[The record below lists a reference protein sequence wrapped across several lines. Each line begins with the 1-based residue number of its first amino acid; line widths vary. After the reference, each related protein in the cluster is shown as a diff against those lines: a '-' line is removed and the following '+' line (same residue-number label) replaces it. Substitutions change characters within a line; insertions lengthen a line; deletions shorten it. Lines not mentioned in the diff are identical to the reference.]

1 MKDFKRILLTL
12 LFAATS
18 LHAQQAVQIVSATP
32 KGKTS
37 SAAEAQRIVVTFNQP
52 MIALKGL
59 SEPMSSGPFVIVPNV
74 AGTFRWLGTSSIE
87 FQPSAPLAPATK
99 FTVTIPAGIKAVA
112 NATLAQPYSWTF
124 ETIRPA
130 VIQTWPENEAQHIH
144 REAEIL
150 LRFNLPVNANAIT
163 NFITLT
169 TGKPAPA
176 RVVRGVALPSTA
188 TRVPIKIRAATVEDL
203 NELSDWQQTL
213 EHVIIIKPQAAL
225 PQGEQINVTVL
236 ANMPATLGN
245 LGTGAPFTLKFFTAE
260 GFAFKDYEPKHP
272 SPPLTNMTFHFSTPV
287 AASDLM
293 KHLKFNPEIE
303 YPDYYDSWNWYE
315 ADLHLSFYFPP
326 DTTITFTIDADLPDQ
341 FGNKLGKVA
350 TGKITTTGYDP
361 EVRFSGGTGIVEADG
376 DRRVP
381 IEAMNYEGVN
391 LGMRKLAMGEIIPL
405 LNDQRAFY
413 GAQVPP
419 LTLTVQERLSFG
431 KKRNFWNLRPIELK
445 HGLAADSTGIVYVQV
460 EASQPNNT
468 RYIRG
473 LYQVTHLGLTAKFS
487 PRNNLVFVTNM
498 KDASP
503 VANAKIEVRD
513 DRNQILWSGVTDT
526 QGRCETPG
534 WAELNIAAKSKW
546 DQPRAWI
553 FARKGNDLAFLHSE
567 WGTGIYPYRFG
578 IDYEWNAKPLV
589 RTGVV
594 MTDRGL
600 YRTGETVYFK
610 GIVREKDGT
619 GEWRIPQTRAWQW
632 RIEDARNQEVLT
644 KMIYLSEYG
653 AFDDSL
659 MIDKNAPLGLYW
671 MSLGASKK
679 VGSDEGGE
687 NITNGSFR
695 VEAFRP
701 AEFEVN
707 AFATNLTNAKR
718 GYLAGDNVTAKIAGR
733 YLFGSPMRNAE
744 VKWRLQ
750 LMPSSFNSENF
761 SDYTFRQWRGWYESG
776 EYHSS
781 QLLASGTDSLNAEGE
796 IAIKGAAIPSG
807 IPVPQSLLIE
817 GEATS
822 ATGQTLAGRTS
833 VAVHPAEFYIGL
845 RTPGYFFAVNKAVAC
860 SVVTITP
867 DDKLASN
874 QRVKLRVI
882 QRQWHSVRKAG
893 VGWRYSWETTVEDT
907 PVDSTTLTSTNRAS
921 AYLFTPKKSGYYILE
936 AQGSDARGRTTKS
949 AIFFYVSGADYVA
962 WERGDDDRV
971 ELIPD
976 RKRYK
981 PGDVATIM
989 VQSPFEKCRALLTI
1003 ERESIFESRVLE
1015 LTGTAPTIQIPIKE
1029 NYLPNMFVS
1038 VALLQGR
1045 VGNQMF
1051 SKEGEDIGKPLFKIG
1066 YTNLTVDPGTRHL
1079 AVTTKSDRSDYR
1091 PGEMVRVSVDVKGP
1105 SNQGMES
1112 EVTLAVVDVGV
1123 LNLIGY
1129 KLPDPFGDFYG
1140 PRPLSVRTSETLLH
1154 LIEQRNYGQKAEAT
1168 GGGGGFEGID
1178 MRSDFR
1184 LTPLWLPAL
1193 RTDANGHAEA
1203 QFKLPSNL
1211 TTFRIMAVA
1220 HTKQSHFGEGNNDFK
1235 VNKPLLMQAALPRF
1249 TRTGDRFEAG
1259 VAITNTTAQRGKVSL
1274 QLLARGV
1281 KALGDS
1287 LANFELA
1294 PGESRAIRK
1303 PFVAGV
1309 IGQAKYEFRARMQA
1323 GSEDFTDGLS
1333 VSIPIMMPQTKEV
1346 VATNGSTEDRAKE
1359 MLNVPGEIY
1368 ADAGNLELTAASTAM
1383 VGLRESVNYLF
1394 EYPYGCLEQRL
1405 SRTLPMIL
1413 AGDLV
1418 DAFKLQALKNGE
1430 NYRNVAQAG
1439 LDEIPRY
1446 QTSDGGFA
1454 LWAGQSYSWDYISGL
1469 TLYTMARAK
1478 QNNFDVNKKV
1488 FDRAKNY
1495 GNEQL
1500 RREFSASE
1508 RMSERSFHYT
1518 RALLLHALVLSDEK
1532 PEDYLTYLFEN
1543 REKLS
1548 LDGQCHL
1555 LRAAFLLK
1563 KTPMVATMQAEL
1575 MNKVKVDPTMAHFE
1589 DTNTQE
1595 LWWCYY
1601 STARTT
1607 ALCLQALVETR
1618 ASFPMAENVVKW
1630 LMAERK
1636 LGRWRTTQENGV
1648 VFEAL
1653 TTYFRAYEKDVP
1665 NFNAE
1670 IRVAGEKILQE
1681 AFQGRTTDV
1690 RRTEAALTRFAQQK
1704 DLAVEISK
1712 KGPGRFYYGMRM
1724 TYFPLKPGPSRD
1736 EGITIKKEI
1745 QRLATTN
1752 GVSAAY
1758 HPGEVVQIV
1767 LRVIIPQERHF
1778 VVVDDPLPAGFEA
1791 INPRLLTSST
1801 EHQDYQS
1808 EEEYSWWRYGFD
1820 HVEKR
1825 DDRVLLFATWL
1836 SPGEH
1841 VYKYQA
1847 RVTTPG
1853 TFMLPSTHA
1862 EAMYTPEVFGRFEG
1876 SVVEVK

>member
-1 MKDFKRILLTL
+1 MKDFKLILFTL
-12 LFAATS
+12 LFAITS

-32 KGKTS
+32 KGKTGS
-37 SAAEAQRIVVTFNQP
+37 LAEAQRIVVTFNQP
-52 MIALKGL
+52 MVALKGL

-87 FQPSAPLAPATK
+87 FQPSAPLTPATK
-99 FTVTIPAGIKAVA
+99 FTVTIPAGLKAVS

-124 ETIRPA
+124 ETPRPS
-130 VIQTWPENEAQHIH
+130 VMQTWPENEAQHIH
-144 REAEIL
+144 PEAEIL
-150 LRFNLPVNANAIT
+150 LRFSLPVNANAIA

-169 TGKPAPA
+169 TGKQAV
-176 RVVRGVALPSTA
+176 RTVRGVPIPMTTA
-188 TRVPIKIRAATVEDL
+188 RVPMQIRQATADDL
-203 NELSDWQQTL
+203 KDVSDWQKTL
-213 EHVIIIKPQAAL
+213 EQVVVIKPQTAL
-225 PQGEQINVTVL
+225 PLGEQINLTVL
-236 ANMPATLGN
+236 ANTPATVGN

-260 GFAFKDYEPKHP
+260 GFAFKDYEPKTP
-272 SPPLTNMTFHFSTPV
+272 TPPLTNMTFRFSNPV
-287 AASDLM
+287 AAADLVQ
-293 KHLKFNPEIE
+293 HLKFNPAIE
-303 YPDYYDSWNWYE
+303 YPEYYNDWNWYE
-315 ADLHLSFYFPP
+315 AELHLSFYFPP

-341 FGNKLGKVA
+341 FNNKLGKAA
-350 TGKITTTGYDP
+350 TGKIITTGYEP
-361 EVRFSGGTGIVEADG
+361 QVRFSGGTGIVEAYG

-391 LGMRKLAMGEIIPL
+391 LGMRKLAMSEIIPL
-405 LNDQRAFY
+405 LNNQNAFY
-413 GAQVPP
+413 GTQAPP
-419 LTLTVQERLSFG
+419 FALTTQQRLSFG

-445 HGLAADSTGIVYVQV
+445 HALGADSTGIVFVQV
-460 EASQPNNT
+460 DASQPNNT

-513 DRNQILWSGVTDT
+513 DGNQILWSGATDA

-534 WAELNIAAKSKW
+534 WAELNIPAKSQW

-578 IDYEWNAKPLV
+578 IDYEWNPKPLV

-610 GIVREKDGT
+610 GLVREKDGT
-619 GEWRIPQTRAWQW
+619 GEWRIPLQRTWQW
-632 RIEDARNQEVLT
+632 RIEDSRNQEVLT
-644 KMIYLSEYG
+644 KMVYLSEYG

-659 MIDKNAPLGLYW
+659 VIDKNAPLGLYW
-671 MSLGASKK
+671 MTLGAPKK
-679 VGSDEGGE
+679 AGSEESGE
-687 NITNGSFR
+687 NITTGSFR

-707 AFATNLTNAKR
+707 AFATNLANAKR
-718 GYLAGDNVTAKIAGR
+718 GYIAGDNVTAKIVGR

-750 LMPSSFNSENF
+750 LMPSQFNSENF

-781 QLLASGTDSLNAEGE
+781 QLLAAGADSLNAEGE
-796 IAIKGAAIPSG
+796 IAIKGTAIPSG

-822 ATGQTLAGRTS
+822 ASGQTLAGRTS

-867 DDKLASN
+867 DDRFASN

-907 PVDSTTLTSTNRAS
+907 PVDSAMITSTNKAS
-921 AYLFTPKKSGYYILE
+921 AYLFTPKNSGYYILE
-936 AQGSDARGRTTKS
+936 ASGSDGRGRTTKS

-962 WERGDDDRV
+962 WERSDDDRI

-1038 VALLQGR
+1038 VALLTGR
-1045 VGNQMF
+1045 AGNQMF
-1051 SKEGEDIGKPLFKIG
+1051 SKEGEDIGKPQFKIG

-1079 AVTTKSDRSDYR
+1079 AVNVKSDRNDYR

-1105 SNQGMES
+1105 NAQGVES

-1203 QFKLPSNL
+1203 QFKLPGNL

-1235 VNKPLLMQAALPRF
+1235 VNKPLLMQAAMPRF

-1274 QLLARGV
+1274 QLLAKGV

-1303 PFVAGV
+1303 PFVAGA

-1323 GSEDFTDGLS
+1323 GAEDFTDGLA

-1346 VATNGSTEDRAKE
+1346 VATSGSTEERAKE
-1359 MLNVPGEIY
+1359 MLQVPGEIY
-1368 ADAGNLELTAASTAM
+1368 ADAGGLELTAASTAM

-1405 SRTLPMIL
+1405 SRALPMIL

-1418 DAFKLQALKNGE
+1418 DAFKLQAFAKGGDYHQVVRE
-1430 NYRNVAQAG
+1430 T

-1446 QTSDGGFA
+1446 QTEDGGFA
-1454 LWAGQSYSWDYISGL
+1454 LWAGQSRSWDYISAL
-1469 TLYTMARAK
+1469 TLYTLARAK
-1478 QNNFDVNKKV
+1478 QNNFEVNKKL
-1488 FDRAKNY
+1488 FEAAKKY
-1495 GNEQL
+1495 ANEQL
-1500 RREFSASE
+1500 RREFSANE

-1518 RALLLHALVLSDEK
+1518 RALLLHGLVLSGEK

-1563 KTPMVATMQAEL
+1563 KTPMVATLQAEL
-1575 MNKVKVDPTMAHFE
+1575 MNKVKVDPTTAHFE

-1618 ASFPMAENVVKW
+1618 ATFPLAEKVVQW

-1653 TTYFRAYEKDVP
+1653 TTYFRAFEKEIP

-1670 IRVAGEKILQE
+1670 IRIAGEKVLQE

-1690 RRTEAALTRFAQQK
+1690 RRAEAALKRFAQQK
-1704 DLAVEISK
+1704 DLPVEISK
-1712 KGPGRFYYGMRM
+1712 SGAGRFYYGMRM
-1724 TYFPLKPGPSRD
+1724 TYFPVKPGPSRD

-1801 EHQDYQS
+1801 EHYDFQS
-1808 EEEYSWWRYGFD
+1808 EGENYGWWRYGFD

-1836 SPGEH
+1836 SAGEH